1 MPQTPVRQHPPED
14 RKGAGRNAQPSSDA
28 RGVMRILSAR
38 YPVGDCTFGSLAH
51 PAPDASSGPA
61 AFSGLRMP

>member
-14 RKGAGRNAQPSSDA
+14 RKGAGRKAQPSSDA
-28 RGVMRILSAR
+28 RGLMRILSAR

-51 PAPDASSGPA
+51 PAPEAERARAP
-61 AFSGLRMP
+61 FSGLPVP